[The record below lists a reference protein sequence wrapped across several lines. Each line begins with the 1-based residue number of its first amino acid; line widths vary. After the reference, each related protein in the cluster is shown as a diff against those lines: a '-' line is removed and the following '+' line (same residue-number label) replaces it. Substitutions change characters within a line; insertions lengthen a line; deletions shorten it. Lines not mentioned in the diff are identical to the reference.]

1 MKMNIKVK
9 KLEMN
14 VKMKI
19 KREMT
24 VVVRKEG
31 NRRSRVEHLN
41 CLQTT
46 YNFNYELMCTDKETK
61 RWNRN
66 NYY

>member
-41 CLQTT
+41 
-46 YNFNYELMCTDKETK
+46 KETK